1 MVESGFE
8 IVGVE
13 VLFGFHGKSFVDFL
27 DFLSEV
33 ESLLHHG
40 VFYEVFL
47 KLKFV
52 IIMNF
57 KNPNVLFFIAMI
69 PYC

>member
-1 MVESGFE
+1 MVEPGFE
-8 IVGVE
+8 IVGIE
-13 VLFGFHGKSFVDFL
+13 VLFGFHGESFVDFL

-52 IIMNF
+52 IIMNL
-57 KNPNVLFFIAMI
+57 KNLNVLFFISMI
-69 PYC
+69 RY